1 MSYDAVAFDR
11 EQNELVIL
19 DQTLL
24 PGEERLL
31 RLTDIGDI
39 CEAIC
44 SLRVRGAPAIGAAA
58 AIAMAVAGG
67 AAGDMP
73 PADFRE
79 RMFLAR
85 DCLASTRPTAFDLFR
100 ALGEM
105 ADVLDTPGAGTAQLK
120 KMLAGKAEEYIARSV
135 DACRRIG
142 ENALTLLRDG
152 DTLLTHCNA
161 GRLAA
166 VRYGTALAPVYVGA
180 ERGYRFKVYADET
193 RPLLQGAR
201 LTAWELADAGIE
213 TVLIC
218 DSMASA
224 VMAAGKIDAVV
235 VGADTIAANGD
246 TANKIGTSAV
256 AVLAR
261 HYGVPFYVCAPST
274 TVNPDCPDGAA
285 ITIEQRAAREIT
297 ALWYAKP
304 MAPES
309 VTVFNPAFDITPAA
323 LITAI
328 ITENAVYPNNGGEFF
343 GNSQTV

>member
-31 RLTDIGDI
+31 RLTDLGDI

-58 AIAMAVAGG
+58 AAAMAVSG
-67 AAGDMP
+67 AALGELTP
-73 PADFRE
+73 SDFRE
-79 RMFLAR
+79 RMLLAR

-105 ADVLDTPGAGTAQLK
+105 AEVLDTSGAGTAQLK
-120 KMLAGKAEEYIARSV
+120 KMLADKAEEYIARSV

-152 DTLLTHCNA
+152 DTILTHCNA

-166 VRYGTALAPVYVGA
+166 VRYGTALAPVYVGL
-180 ERGYRFKVYADET
+180 ERGVRFKVYADET

-201 LTAWELADAGIE
+201 LTAWELTDAGIE

-218 DSMASA
+218 DNMAGA
-224 VMAAGKIDAVV
+224 VMAAGNIDAVI

-274 TVNPDCPDGAA
+274 TVNLSCPGGDAV
-285 ITIEQRAAREIT
+285 IIEQRAAEEVT
-297 ALWYAKP
+297 SLWYAKP
-304 MAPES
+304 MAPAAAS
-309 VTVFNPAFDITPAA
+309 VFNPAFDITPAA

-328 ITENAVYPNNGGEFF
+328 ITENAVYRNNGGDFF
-343 GNSQTV
+343 GSRQTV